1 MARCTARR
9 SSGPR
14 MPGKKPPSR
23 CVATS
28 GTTTTR
34 SANSRATAAA
44 TVDLPPPGPPEIATR
59 RADIASARAEQAI
72 THVAQAGIHV
82 AVFGEALVDGR
93 RVDAHVGELRG
104 QRLHAL
110 ARRDEADVAHGA
122 GAGFEHA

>member
-9 SSGPR
+9 SSGPL

-34 SANSRATAAA
+34 SPSSRATAAA

-59 RADIASARAEQAI
+59 RAVIALSARAEQAI
-72 THVAQAGIHV
+72 AHVAEAGIHV
-82 AVFGEALVDGR
+82 AFLGQALVDGR

-104 QRLHAL
+104 QRLHA
-110 ARRDEADVAHGA
+110 
-122 GAGFEHA
+122 